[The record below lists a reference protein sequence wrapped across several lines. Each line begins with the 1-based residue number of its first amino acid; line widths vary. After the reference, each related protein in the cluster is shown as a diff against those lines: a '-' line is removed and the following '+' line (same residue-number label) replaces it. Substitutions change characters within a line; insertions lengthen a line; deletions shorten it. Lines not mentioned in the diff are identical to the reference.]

1 MFLPI
6 PGPCGP
12 GRCNAAPPGLV
23 MWVNVES
30 STRPTS
36 WHGRPPRAESAF
48 VAMTI
53 VARTFLIQ
61 RFPSLF
67 RPGGPTLPLPVA
79 TATGGV
85 ATFYFSSSC
94 SLRAIG
100 SGVFAIAAMGSCR
113 CLMTRRLAK
122 SHRPVCHAIG
132 SHTLQAWIQVL
143 IADTGMNGDG
153 LRHL

>member
-1 MFLPI
+1 
-6 PGPCGP
+6 
-12 GRCNAAPPGLV
+12 CNAAPPGLV
-23 MWVNVES
+23 LGVHGELVM
-30 STRPTS
+30 TPTA
-36 WHGRPPRAESAF
+36 WHGRIAWVESAF

>member
-1 MFLPI
+1 VATAIGGYRRKVFLLRV

-12 GRCNAAPPGLV
+12 GRCYAAPPGLV
-23 MWVNVES
+23 MWVNGES
-30 STRPTS
+30 FTRPTS
-36 WHGRPPRAESAF
+36 WHGSPARAESAIARIM
-48 VAMTI
+48 V

-67 RPGGPTLPLPVA
+67 RPGGPTLPMPVA

-100 SGVFAIAAMGSCR
+100 SGVFAIATMESSR
-113 CLMTRRLAK
+113 CSM
-122 SHRPVCHAIG
+122 S
-132 SHTLQAWIQVL
+132 
-143 IADTGMNGDG
+143 
-153 LRHL
+153 